1 MRPIELFLLEFIFY
15 IVLWIWND
23 YLASMVSAIFG
34 TIIFFILIISL
45 IVEAIER
52 SKVPRSYFWFM
63 LVSLLAPIIVTI
75 IMVFVGG
82 TPEWLI
88 L

>member
-1 MRPIELFLLEFIFY
+1 MRPFELFLIEFIFY
-15 IVLWIWND
+15 LLLWIWND
-23 YLASMVSAIFG
+23 YLASLVSVIFG
-34 TIIFFILIISL
+34 TIVFFVLIISL

-63 LVSLLAPIIVTI
+63 LVSILAPIVVAG
-75 IMVFVGG
+75 IMFVVSG
-82 TPEWLI
+82 PPKWMI

>member
-1 MRPIELFLLEFIFY
+1 MRPFELFLIEFIFY
-15 IVLWIWND
+15 LLLWIWND
-23 YLASMVSAIFG
+23 YLASLVSVIFG
-34 TIIFFILIISL
+34 TIVFFVLIISL

-63 LVSLLAPIIVTI
+63 LVSILAPIVVAG
-75 IMVFVGG
+75 IMFVVAG
-82 TPEWLI
+82 PPKWMI